1 MKEIRFSI
9 KDKHESKLYK
19 LITDISEDLRDNK
32 GYSEEEIK
40 GFLIGNPELF
50 TSTPVIFCAKIG
62 ITNRTINIHNS
73 KKSFFV

>member
-40 GFLIGNPELF
+40 GFLIEQILEIV
-50 TSTPVIFCAKIG
+50 SE
-62 ITNRTINIHNS
+62 S
-73 KKSFFV
+73 